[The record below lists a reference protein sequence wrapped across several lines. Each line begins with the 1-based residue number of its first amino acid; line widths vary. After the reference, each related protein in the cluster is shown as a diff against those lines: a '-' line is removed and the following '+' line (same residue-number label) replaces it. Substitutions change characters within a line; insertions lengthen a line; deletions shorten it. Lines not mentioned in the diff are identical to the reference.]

1 MIGAMPPLA
10 SESGRMALRLCAL
23 LADPLPLLSQSAR
36 DRMVPGAIAPML
48 DQPALRRSLSASLR
62 GKPECAVLSR
72 IADRLVAGDL
82 PDAARRDFDI
92 ALLPLA
98 RLDGLLARLAA
109 VIHARR
115 FRAAVLKSDRAAL
128 QALFGPELSR
138 LATEEG
144 LSLLAPLGELDDGA
158 PFPPAAAPG
167 LAADHPAHLRA
178 LAVLCARLAQG
189 SAEAAALLWWR
200 ITGRD
205 APDWPTLT
213 ARQDACLA
221 TLLARG
227 GAA

>member
-1 MIGAMPPLA
+1 MSGALPPLA
-10 SESGRMALRLCAL
+10 SDAGRMALRLSAL
-23 LADPLPLLSQSAR
+23 LADPLPVLSQGAR
-36 DRMVPGAIAPML
+36 DRMVPGALAPL
-48 DQPALRRSLSASLR
+48 LGQPALRRSLSANLR
-62 GKPECAVLSR
+62 RRPEGAVLSR
-72 IADRLVAGDL
+72 IADRLVAGDM
-82 PDAARRDFDI
+82 PDAARRVFDI

-98 RLDGLLARLAA
+98 RLDPLLARLAA
-109 VIHARR
+109 VIHAPR

-167 LAADHPAHLRA
+167 LTSDHPARRRA
-178 LAVLCARLAQG
+178 LEVLCARLAQG
-189 SAEAAALLWWR
+189 SGEAAALLWWR
-200 ITGRD
+200 MTGSG
-205 APDWPTLT
+205 APDWPHLT

-227 GAA
+227 GAS